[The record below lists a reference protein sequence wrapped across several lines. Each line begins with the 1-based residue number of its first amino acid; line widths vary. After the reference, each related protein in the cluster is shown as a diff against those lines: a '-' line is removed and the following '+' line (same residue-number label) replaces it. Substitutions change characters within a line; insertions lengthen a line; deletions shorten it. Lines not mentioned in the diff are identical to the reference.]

1 MAAKGTLTI
10 GGNQVYDVCDTLLSF
25 LVPVYNVEAFVGE
38 CLQSLFDCG
47 LEQSQFE
54 VIVLLDG
61 SKDGSEA
68 VVRQRKE
75 SNLKIYS
82 QANKGLALTRNELLK
97 LSSGKY
103 VWFVDSDDKIEPR
116 SVATF
121 LSVMEDGDLDVL
133 MFDYKDWDGQQ
144 TEPVCQ
150 TSYNLSEIETGKDFY
165 LKNKRF
171 QVAWSSLYKRSFLL
185 QNGIVFP
192 DYRVGEDL
200 QFSQMVYFFSQR
212 VRQISLCGY
221 YYRQVLGSLSKTSS
235 SGVKSLDAFLKT
247 FRFASDLYPEKDSEF
262 ASTVIFRTL
271 RELNVQARTATKEQL
286 ADCDYWNKLTE
297 HINYARR
304 KNSGMAL
311 SYKMLL
317 CVWAVL
323 PKSFFYVQV
332 ALNKLKN
339 LKF

>member
-1 MAAKGTLTI
+1 MKDE
-10 GGNQVYDVCDTLLSF
+10 VLLSF

-47 LEQSQFE
+47 LEQSSFE
-54 VIVLLDG
+54 VIVMLDG

-68 VVRQRKE
+68 VVRTFNE
-75 SNLKIYS
+75 CNLKIYN
-82 QANKGLALTRNELLK
+82 QENKGLAQTRNELLK
-97 LSSGKY
+97 LASGKY

-116 SVATF
+116 SVSIF
-121 LSVMEDGDLDVL
+121 LSVAEEKDLDVL

-171 QVAWSSLYKRSFLL
+171 QVAWSSIYKRSFLI
-185 QNGIVFP
+185 QNGIYFP

-212 VRQISLCGY
+212 VCLILLCGY
-221 YYRQVLGSLSKTSS
+221 YYRMVMGSLSKSSS

-247 FRFASDLYPEKDSEF
+247 LRFASDFYSEKDSEF
-262 ASTVIFRTL
+262 ASVVVLRTL
-271 RELNVQARTATKEQL
+271 RELNVQVRTTSKEQL